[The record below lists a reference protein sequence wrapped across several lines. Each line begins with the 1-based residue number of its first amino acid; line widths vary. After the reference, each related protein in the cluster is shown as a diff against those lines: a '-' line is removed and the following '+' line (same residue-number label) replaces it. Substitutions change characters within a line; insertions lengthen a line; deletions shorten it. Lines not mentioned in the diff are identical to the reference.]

1 MQIERQLNDIRKEE
15 LKINNDLNGVQ
26 NLNSNNLSERNNI
39 DQERYNL
46 EMIGKRIEMNI
57 NILERD
63 KENIMKNKQ
72 KNEED
77 RNRLENQI
85 TQLNNELQLA
95 EQENLDLDL
104 KSHQID
110 KMRLQMIKDNKLND
124 FNQIGSRTSPQ
135 LWNSGN
141 NKDSKDS
148 NNNNYYNTFNDK
160 FNSINN
166 QKKIDNGISGPKGY
180 NGYIGFNGQNEYG
193 KDQQI
198 NPKNNYSQSSQ
209 RLNKSNGRKKFKADE
224 YFEKLKMELKENRKS
239 GNDDIDNMNVYLNKE
254 YNFIKEMKERLNE
267 YK

>member
-1 MQIERQLNDIRKEE
+1 
-15 LKINNDLNGVQ
+15 
-26 NLNSNNLSERNNI
+26 
-39 DQERYNL
+39 
-46 EMIGKRIEMNI
+46 MIGKRIDMNI

-63 KENIMKNKQ
+63 KENIMKDKQ

-77 RNRLENQI
+77 RKRLENEI
-85 TQLNNELQLA
+85 THLNNELQLA

-110 KMRLQMIKDNKLND
+110 KMRLQMIKDNKFND
-124 FNQIGSRTSPQ
+124 FDKIGLRTSPQ
-135 LWNSGN
+135 LWNLGN
-141 NKDSKDS
+141 NKDN

-160 FNSINN
+160 FNNINN
-166 QKKIDNGISGPKGY
+166 LKKSDNGISGPNGY
-180 NGYIGFNGQNEYG
+180 NGYIGFNGQNEYIGFKSSLG
-193 KDQQI
+193 KDLQI

-209 RLNKSNGRKKFKADE
+209 RLNKSNGRKKFNADE

-254 YNFIKEMKERLNE
+254 YNFIKEMKESLNE